1 MNLKE
6 VREKAKLSQ
15 AAFAKTIGVSSSA
28 VASVEAGRMKT
39 SQKIID
45 KVKEVYGEVIEPGE
59 KDTREF
65 GLWLYGNKLPKGD
78 YRILIGGQDGDETNY
93 VCAEYK
99 IK

>member
-45 KVKEVYGEVIEPGE
+45 KVKEVYGEVIEPEVKKVQAAE
-59 KDTREF
+59 KKVE
-65 GLWLYGNKLPKGD
+65 
-78 YRILIGGQDGDETNY
+78 E
-93 VCAEYK
+93 K
-99 IK
+99 IEAVEKKA